1 MSRKGDWL
9 RAKRARERAAR
20 ASVAPENM
28 IHGVPESQIDKL
40 RGYREPMSQ
49 ASQTPESIRE
59 DYARVGI
66 EVTPTYASQVWH
78 AINYYTGGSHHDMRE
93 AYRLERSGRSNEL
106 TYDQRQYLAEYKLC
120 MEYCRIAPTVKM
132 PAGSEVIRGVRVREG
147 STYSQGLLNLKP
159 GQKYDID
166 SMPTSFTTRIAVA
179 NEFSRFGGIM
189 IHAPAENLKNAP
201 SIRGLSGVAT
211 EDEVFMAD
219 YGWKVARISD
229 QRSKGDGRY
238 HIYLEPD
245 RS

>member
-20 ASVAPENM
+20 IAVVSEPM

-40 RGYREPMSQ
+40 RGYREPMEQ

-66 EVTPTYASQVWH
+66 EVTPAYASQVWH

-93 AYRLERSGRSNEL
+93 AYRLERSGHSSEL
-106 TYDQRQYLAEYKLC
+106 TYDQQRFLADYKLC

-132 PAGSEVIRGVRVREG
+132 PAGAEVIRGVRVREG
-147 STYSQGLLNLKP
+147 SAYSQGLLNLKV
-159 GQKYDID
+159 GQKYDVD
-166 SMPTSFTTRIAVA
+166 SMPTSFTTSQSVA
-179 NEFSRFGGIM
+179 KMFANFGGIM
-189 IHAPAENLKNAP
+189 IHAPAGKLKNAP

-219 YGWKVARISD
+219 YGWKVSRISD
-229 QRSKGDGRY
+229 QRAKGDGRY

-245 RS
+245 KS